1 MRLAYITGEY
11 PRATDTFV
19 QRDITELRNQGAE
32 VFTFSVRKTGD
43 EHMVGEEQKA
53 ARKSTFYI
61 IANASPIA
69 LLVAHISLFLGA
81 PGQYLRALGLAWHIR
96 EKGFQGA
103 LYQLFYFAEAGILAR
118 QVQRQQIQHL
128 HNHFAYASCNVTMLA
143 AELSH
148 RSFSFSIQGPS
159 VFFEAKRWRLDVK
172 MRKAQ
177 FVRCISHFCRSQC
190 MIFAPPEKWNRLH
203 IIHCGVRP
211 ELFETVSH
219 HQPGY
224 RLLYVGRLAAVKGL
238 PVLFESLK
246 TLKESNPD
254 IMLTV
259 VGDGSERADLQ
270 AMVVDLGIDQN
281 VDFVGYKSQAE
292 VRQYMQQTDVFVLP
306 SFAEGLPIVL
316 MEALA
321 AGVPSVSTQ
330 IAGHSDLIENGVN
343 GYLVPP
349 GDPGSMAD
357 RVRTLLDDQTLR
369 AKFGAAGREKV
380 EREFDI
386 SHEVSLLY
394 QVMTSAMKGEVE
406 AIRPEY
412 YEQAAEAE
420 ATLVS
425 SAR

>member
-1 MRLAYITGEY
+1 MRIAYITGEY

-19 QRDITELRNQGAE
+19 QRDISELRNHGAD

-43 EHMVGEEQKA
+43 EHMVGEEQIA

-61 IANASPIA
+61 IANANPLS
-69 LLVAHISLFLGA
+69 LLLAHASLFLA
-81 PGQYLRALGLAWHIR
+81 SPVRYLQALGLAWSIR

-143 AELSH
+143 AELSG

-159 VFFEAKRWRLDVK
+159 VFFESKRWRLDVK
-172 MRKAQ
+172 MRKAL

-219 HQPGY
+219 SQPGH

-238 PVLFESLK
+238 PVLFESLAM
-246 TLKESNPD
+246 LKASNPD
-254 IMLTV
+254 VMLTV

-270 AMVVDLGIDQN
+270 QMVVNLGIDKN

-321 AGVPSVSTQ
+321 AGVPAVSTQ

-349 GDPGSMAD
+349 GDSASMAA
-357 RVRTLLDDQTLR
+357 RVRMLLDDQALR
-369 AKFGAAGREKV
+369 AQLGAAGREKI
-380 EREFDI
+380 EQDFNI
-386 SHEVSLLY
+386 NHEVSLLY
-394 QVMTSAMKGEVE
+394 RVIGSALKGEVE
-406 AIRPEY
+406 AVRPEY
-412 YEQAAEAE
+412 KVQDTAVEAH
-420 ATLVS
+420 LVS
-425 SAR
+425 ATR